1 MKRNMITIAGLS
13 AVILAAQSMPA
24 QAINREWSAVAGFA
38 GGVLVAN
45 AFHHNRGYYAQP
57 VCYQRP
63 VQQVIYQPVQTL
75 VYQEPVRTGYYEWLT
90 ERVWVPGC
98 WVYEDRGYSAPYK
111 IWQPGYY
118 TTVRNKVWV
127 DTSRNPYGW

>member
-1 MKRNMITIAGLS
+1 MKTNMITFGIA
-13 AVILAAQSMPA
+13 AAFLAAQSMPV

-45 AFHHNRGYYAQP
+45 AYHCHRGYS
-57 VCYQRP
+57 R
-63 VQQVIYQPVQTL
+63 QVIYQQPIQHVVYQPVQTI

-98 WVYEDRGYSAPYK
+98 WVYEDRGYGTTYK

-118 TTVRNKVWV
+118 KTMRTKVWV
-127 DTSRNPYGW
+127 DTSCPTYGW

>member
-1 MKRNMITIAGLS
+1 MLTIAGIS
-13 AVILAAQSMPA
+13 AALLAAQSMPA

-45 AFHHNRGYYAQP
+45 AFHCNRGYSRP
-57 VCYQRP
+57 VVYHYP
-63 VQQVIYQPVQTL
+63 VQQVVYQPVQTV

-98 WVYEDRGYSAPYK
+98 WVYEDRGYSTRYK
-111 IWQPGYY
+111 VWQPGYY
-118 TTVRNKVWV
+118 KTVRSKVWV
-127 DTSRNPYGW
+127 DTTRDPYGW